1 MQPGSKRTQKSW
13 RSLKMNK
20 MTEKQKENTLAFFAE
35 YDLLKKLENAA
46 SILPDED
53 DDLNADSPEMR
64 KMLQD
69 AVSPYDPFPR
79 VGEIRLLSQPE
90 RLTYVAVFPWDH
102 CHSLIVPL
110 SRFENPATNRELLAE
125 DCDKK
130 GLFMQVYQCW
140 NARTINNIL
149 LAKSWIAGKISP
161 AEQERLNQMMHYSLL
176 GDELPEEI
184 QNRTGAPIYRAEDP
198 RLEYMR
204 EATELFAALDAE
216 DLALDDWTAEF
227 QERSQNLTFTAAE
240 EILQAAAGENA
251 LSGLYSMDEAG
262 NSSFI
267 TGLELEAF
275 EPVQEGTA
283 IPHFIWFGKKLSTDY
298 PDWHAVLFRHA
309 ESGDILGNGY
319 LHYTDDGME
328 VVLQSPISAEN
339 TPVIREAKDI
349 QIILRNI

>member
-1 MQPGSKRTQKSW
+1 
-13 RSLKMNK
+13 MNK

-35 YDLLKKLENAA
+35 YDLLKKLENAM
-46 SILPDED
+46 STLPDED
-53 DDLNADSPEMR
+53 EGLNADSPEMR
-64 KMLQD
+64 AMLKGT
-69 AVSPYDPFPR
+69 VSPYDPFPR
-79 VGEIRLLSQPE
+79 TGEIRLLSQPE

-110 SRFENPATNRELLAE
+110 SRYENPATNRELLAE
-125 DCDKK
+125 DSDKK

-149 LAKSWIAGKISP
+149 LAKSWIAGEISSS
-161 AEQERLNQMMHYSLL
+161 EQKCLNQMMHYSLL
-176 GDELPEEI
+176 GDKLPVDV
-184 QNRTGAPIYRAEDP
+184 QNRTGAPIYREEDP

-216 DLALDDWTAEF
+216 DLALDDWAAEI
-227 QERSQNLTFTAAE
+227 QERSRNLTFPAAE
-240 EILQAAAGENA
+240 EILQAAAGENT

-275 EPVQEGTA
+275 EPVQEGAA
-283 IPHFIWFGKKLSTDY
+283 IPHFTWFGEKLSTDY

-309 ESGDILGNGY
+309 KTGDILGNGY

-328 VVLQSPISAEN
+328 VVLQSPVTTEN
-339 TPVIREAKDI
+339 TPAIREARNI

>member
-1 MQPGSKRTQKSW
+1 
-13 RSLKMNK
+13 MNK

-46 SILPDED
+46 SPLPDED
-53 DDLNADSPEMR
+53 EGLNADSPEMR
-64 KMLQD
+64 AMLKGT
-69 AVSPYDPFPR
+69 VSPYDPFPR
-79 VGEIRLLSQPE
+79 TGEIRLLSQPE

-110 SRFENPATNRELLAE
+110 SRYENPATNRELLAE
-125 DCDKK
+125 DSDKK

-149 LAKSWIAGKISP
+149 LAKSWIAGEISSS
-161 AEQERLNQMMHYSLL
+161 EQKRLNQMMHYSLL
-176 GDELPEEI
+176 GDKLPVDV
-184 QNRTGAPIYRAEDP
+184 QNRTGAPIYKAEDP

-216 DLALDDWTAEF
+216 DLALDEWAAEI
-227 QERSQNLTFTAAE
+227 QERSRNLTFPAAE

-251 LSGLYSMDEAG
+251 LSGLYSMDKAG

-275 EPVQEGTA
+275 EPVQAGTA
-283 IPHFIWFGKKLSTDY
+283 IPHFTWFGEKLFTDY

-309 ESGDILGNGY
+309 ETGDILGNGY

-328 VVLQSPISAEN
+328 VVLQSPVTTEN
-339 TPVIREAKDI
+339 TPTIRKAGDI
-349 QIILRNI
+349 QIILRDI